1 MTERASV
8 AGIPFEV
15 TTHAIDQPV
24 GPAEW
29 EEITIPQPVI
39 DAAAR
44 AIEASTVFRQNFKPQ
59 WHKDIHSEALKL
71 AAIALGAAARQQR
84 ES

>member
-1 MTERASV
+1 MPTT

-15 TTHAIDQPV
+15 TVHTDEQPF
-24 GPAEW
+24 PASGW

-44 AIEASTVFRQNFKPQ
+44 AIEASTVFGEKFEPQ

-71 AAIALGAAARQQR
+71 ATIALHAAARLQR